1 MFGSYLVGREL
12 NMFGSYLVGRE
23 LNMFGSHLVER
34 GFITLQLI
42 EGGI

>member
-12 NMFGSYLVGRE
+12 NMFGSHLVGRE